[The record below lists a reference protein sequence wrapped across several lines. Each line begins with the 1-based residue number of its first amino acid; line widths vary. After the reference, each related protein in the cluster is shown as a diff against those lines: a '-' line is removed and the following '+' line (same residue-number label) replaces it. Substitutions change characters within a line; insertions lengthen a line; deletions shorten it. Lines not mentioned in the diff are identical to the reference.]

1 MHNGIGER
9 KRIVICTLILF
20 FSWVLVGS
28 SAWCETYISGKV
40 VTSDGKLATSGV
52 LALEKGEL
60 HNNAFVVGGEI
71 LPDGTFKLPL
81 PSGGPWGLH
90 VYSEGY
96 IYFPLQI
103 QVREGV
109 DNEVPVIF
117 PLDGK
122 SDDDPRIS
130 DIRFSK
136 IADQVMRITMRV
148 DDPDDNLGP
157 QMLAIDRKRFKSYR
171 MLPAKGDLKDKKANF
186 PVGQYVSPFIPV
198 ALDEED
204 LKDWLFVVADHT
216 CSNGPI
222 YNGLGESIFRPP
234 IPHTESLRCE
244 VPGIW
249 KSNFEKVYRFTL
261 QSPGIFKGEQF
272 DGNLTIVRMVEEG
285 GKINMDFRFKG
296 EKGKATLRL
305 ACKDNTVILKGN
317 FTLPGRSAEWIFT
330 KLKNEKVPL
339 TGRDLFKAN
348 CDLCHFP
355 DRADTKVGPGL
366 RGVFKHDRL
375 PATGRPTSE
384 KTVRNQI
391 LNGGKKMPPFKHLK
405 EEEVSAIIDYL
416 KTL

>member
-1 MHNGIGER
+1 LRIDFVFFLGIGA
-9 KRIVICTLILF
+9 
-20 FSWVLVGS
+20 
-28 SAWCETYISGKV
+28 AWCETYISGKV

-103 QVREGV
+103 QVKEGV

-157 QMLAIDRKRFKSYR
+157 QMVAIDRKRFKSYR

-216 CSNGPI
+216 CSNGPV

-261 QSPGIFKGEQF
+261 QSPGIFKGEQL
-272 DGNLTIVRMVEEG
+272 DGDLSIFRMVGEG
-285 GKINMDFRFKG
+285 GKIDLDFRFKG

-330 KLKNEKVPL
+330 KLKNEKAPP

-355 DRADTKVGPGL
+355 DRTDTKVGPGL
-366 RGVFKHDRL
+366 KGVFKHGRL

-384 KTVRNQI
+384 KTVRDQI

-405 EEEVSAIIDYL
+405 QGEVSAIIEYL